1 MYIYYMYIYSILYF
15 NEMIKGG
22 HIKKQK
28 LVKEVGNNLS
38 VNKCIQI
45 NRDIEMSRQKFSIF
59 KEFRVLLPTK
69 YISKVLRE
77 KRKA

>member
-1 MYIYYMYIYSILYF
+1 
-15 NEMIKGG
+15 MIKGG
-22 HIKKQK
+22 HTNKQK

>member
-1 MYIYYMYIYSILYF
+1 MCTYMCIYSTLYF

-28 LVKEVGNNLS
+28 LFKEVGNNLS

-45 NRDIEMSRQKFSIF
+45 NRDINMSTQRFSIF
-59 KEFRVLLPTK
+59 KEFRVLLPQN
-69 YISKVLRE
+69 I
-77 KRKA
+77 